1 MSAFFF
7 YYLYMYRKS
16 RIFTQ
21 NYLYMRKNTIFYCLL
36 AVIAMTMVGC
46 QSHFISD
53 KDMRASVHS
62 AFEER
67 RALFTEGEI
76 FNIFDEAELSAEER
90 EAMEFLYSTMS
101 SADMG
106 DYEAEY
112 FLDNVRMSLRAREQ
126 MAWGK
131 DVPEDL
137 FRHFVLPVRV
147 NNERL
152 DEFRMV
158 YYDSLRMRV
167 EGMSLR
173 EAALEVNHWC
183 HERATYVPTDRRTSS
198 PMATILTSEGR
209 CGEESTFTVSAMR
222 AIGIPA
228 RQVYTP
234 RWAHTDSNHAWVEVW
249 IDGQWYFMGACE
261 PEPELNVAWFNQ
273 PATRA
278 LLMHTRVA
286 GDYYGPEDV
295 IQRSKC
301 YTEINVIDNYAPVRH
316 STVKVVD
323 EKGAAVEG
331 ATVEFQIFNY
341 GEYTTVV
348 TLPTDVNGEVSLHMG
363 LGDMLIW
370 ASKDERF
377 GYAKLAGESLTVIL
391 DKKEGD
397 IFTFEEDMTPPVP
410 GDIPVNLSEEQVAEN
425 KARLAVEDAIRLGY
439 RTTFMTEDK
448 CKEYAPRERA
458 LLINAMGNW
467 RDVKAFI
474 DSKSGSERERA
485 LAMLEALAVKDLH
498 DTELAVLEDALAS
511 TPSAELTSDYVN
523 YVLNPR
529 IEFEF
534 LQPYRTAIREMLGAE
549 IGQSPSASDIVAW
562 VKSNILT
569 VDEYNP
575 IAIEATPKGVLR
587 IRRADKASRNR
598 FFVAACRSFGIASR
612 MDGMSGYPQY
622 KADGRWV
629 DVVLDGVVSEQTPAK
644 GWIRTIYDASIVPS
658 IPNPVYYS
666 HCSISRIENDRCR
679 TIRFDADT
687 SNDLGAT
694 ADPNLL
700 AQKMQ
705 LDEGY
710 YILTTGNRMASG
722 KVLARTV
729 SFVVKDGQM
738 QDIDLVLRPAND
750 DIGVIGSMDPEQLY
764 LPDGATAQA
773 SLLSTTGRGYFLVAV
788 MGTSDEPTNH
798 ASRGLASI
806 ADVLSEWG
814 SAVVILNASAE
825 DAAKYNREMLGEVK
839 AYYGVDVD
847 DKVRAMLCAGCN
859 STSKTLPVVALCDS
873 FGRVVYFS
881 QGYNTSLAEQLKSVI
896 HKL

>member
-1 MSAFFF
+1 MLLMRRNPLFVFFV
-7 YYLYMYRKS
+7 
-16 RIFTQ
+16 
-21 NYLYMRKNTIFYCLL
+21 
-36 AVIAMTMVGC
+36 ATMLMAGC
-46 QSHFISD
+46 KSHFISD
-53 KDMRASVHS
+53 SNVRESVHS

-67 RALFTEGEI
+67 RAIFAEGEV
-76 FNIFDEAELSAEER
+76 FDLFEEELSTEER
-90 EAMEFLYSTMS
+90 EAMEFLYSSMS

-106 DYEAEY
+106 DYEAVY
-112 FLDNVRMSLRAREQ
+112 FLDNVRMSLRAREE
-126 MAWGK
+126 MAWGE

-152 DEFRMV
+152 DEFRMA
-158 YYDSLRMRV
+158 YYETLKERV
-167 EGMSLR
+167 KGMSLHD
-173 EAALEVNHWC
+173 AALEINHWC
-183 HERATYVPTDRRTSS
+183 HEKATYVPTDARTSS
-198 PMATILTSEGR
+198 PMATMLTGEGR

-222 AIGIPA
+222 AVGIPA

-249 IDGQWYFMGACE
+249 IDGEWYFMGACE
-261 PEPELNVAWFNQ
+261 PEPALNVAWFNQ

-278 LLMHTRVA
+278 LLMHTRVV
-286 GDYYGPEDV
+286 GDYQGPEDV
-295 IQRSKC
+295 IQRTKC
-301 YTEINVIDNYAPVRH
+301 FTEINDIDNYAPTRH

-323 EKGAAVEG
+323 EQGTAVVG

-348 TLPTDVNGEVSLHMG
+348 TLPTDGQGEVSLHMG
-363 LGDMLIW
+363 LGDMFIW
-370 ASKDERF
+370 ASHGEKF
-377 GYAKLAGESLTVIL
+377 GFGKLSDDSLTVTL

-397 IFTFEEDMTPPVP
+397 LFTFEEDMTPPVP
-410 GDIPVNLSEEQVAEN
+410 GDIPVNLTDEQVAEN
-425 KARLAVEDAIRLGY
+425 KARLAEEDAIRMAY
-439 RTTFMTEDK
+439 TSTFMTDEK
-448 CKEYAPRERA
+448 CAEYEQRERR
-458 LLINAMGNW
+458 LLIEAMGNW

-474 DSKSGSERERA
+474 DSKSGAERERA
-485 LAMLEALAVKDLH
+485 VAMMEAMAIKDLH
-498 DTELAVLEDALAS
+498 DTKLAVLEDALTS
-511 TPSAELTSDYVN
+511 TAAQPLSADYVT

-534 LQPYRTAIREMLGAE
+534 LQPYRKQIREALQPALGEQPAA
-549 IGQSPSASDIVAW
+549 SAIVAW
-562 VKSNILT
+562 VKDNIAV

-575 IAIEATPKGVLR
+575 IALQATPAGVLR
-587 IRRADKASRNR
+587 IRKADSASRNR
-598 FFVAACRSFGIASR
+598 FFVAACRAFGIPAR
-612 MDGMSGYPQY
+612 MDGMSGLPQY
-622 KADGRWV
+622 KSGEQWV
-629 DVVLDGVVSEQTPAK
+629 DVMLDGAVSERQTAK
-644 GWIRTIYDASIVPS
+644 GSIRTVYDPKIVPA
-658 IPNPVYYS
+658 IPSPIYYS
-666 HCSISRIENDRCR
+666 HCSISRIENGRCR

-687 SNDLGAT
+687 ENDLGAN
-694 ADPNLL
+694 ADPTLL

-729 SFVVKDGQM
+729 SFVVREGQT
-738 QDIDLVLRPAND
+738 QNIDLVLRPAND

-764 LPDGATAQA
+764 LPEGAQMQT

-806 ADVLSEWG
+806 ADVLNEWG
-814 SAVVILNASAE
+814 SAVVVLNASAE
-825 DAAKYNREMLGEVK
+825 DAAKYDRKMLGDVK

-859 STSKTLPVVALCDS
+859 STSKTLPVIALCDS

-881 QGYNTSLAEQLKSVI
+881 QGYNTSVADQLKSVI

>member
-1 MSAFFF
+1 
-7 YYLYMYRKS
+7 
-16 RIFTQ
+16 
-21 NYLYMRKNTIFYCLL
+21 MRNNTLFCCLL
-36 AVIAMTMVGC
+36 FALASLMAGC

-53 KDMRASVHS
+53 KEVRESVQS

-67 RALFTEGEI
+67 RALFTEGEV
-76 FNIFDEAELSAEER
+76 FDLFDEETLNLEER

-112 FLDNVRMSLRAREQ
+112 FLENVRMSLRAREE
-126 MAWGK
+126 MAWGE

-137 FRHFVLPVRV
+137 FRHFVLPIRV
-147 NNERL
+147 NNERM
-152 DEFRMV
+152 DEFRML
-158 YYDSLRMRV
+158 YYETLKKRV
-167 EGMSLR
+167 EGMSLHD
-173 EAALEVNHWC
+173 AALEINHWC
-183 HERATYVPTDRRTSS
+183 HENATYVPTDARTSS
-198 PMATILTSEGR
+198 PMATMLTGEGR

-222 AIGIPA
+222 AVGIPA

-261 PEPELNVAWFNQ
+261 PEPALNVAWFNQ

-278 LLMHTRVA
+278 MLMHTRVA
-286 GDYYGPEDV
+286 GDYHGPEDV

-301 YTEINVIDNYAPVRH
+301 FTEINVIDNYAPTRH
-316 STVKVVD
+316 STVKVVS
-323 EKGAAVEG
+323 EAGEPIEG

-348 TLPTDVNGEVSLHMG
+348 TLPTDARGEVALHMG
-363 LGDMLIW
+363 LGDMFIW
-370 ASKDERF
+370 ASYGDRF
-377 GYAKLAGESLTVIL
+377 GFGKLAGESLTVTL

-397 IFTFEEDMTPPVP
+397 IFTFEEDMTPPVQ
-410 GDIPVNLSEEQVAEN
+410 GDIPVNLTDEQVAQN
-425 KARLAVEDAIRLGY
+425 KARLAEEDAIRLAY
-439 RTTFMTEDK
+439 TSSFMTDEK
-448 CKEYAPRERA
+448 CREYAPRERA
-458 LLINAMGNW
+458 LLVEAMGNW

-474 DSKSGSERERA
+474 DSKQGAERERA
-485 LAMLEALAVKDLH
+485 VAMLEAMASKDLH
-498 DTELAVLEDALAS
+498 DTTREVLEDAL
-511 TPSAELTSDYVN
+511 SATVVAPLTKDYVN

-534 LQPYRTAIREMLGAE
+534 LQPYRAQIREVLGATLGAE
-549 IGQSPSASDIVAW
+549 PKASAIVGW
-562 VKSNILT
+562 VKENIAV

-575 IAIEATPKGVLR
+575 IALQATPAGVLR
-587 IRRADKASRNR
+587 IRKADSASRNR
-598 FFVAACRSFGIASR
+598 FFVAACRAFGIAAR
-612 MDGMSGYPQY
+612 MDGMSGLPQY
-622 KADGRWV
+622 KSEDEWV
-629 DVVLDGVVSEQTPAK
+629 DVMLDGAISERQTAK
-644 GWIRTIYDASIVPS
+644 GSIRTIYDPKIVPA
-658 IPNPVYYS
+658 IPSPIYYS
-666 HCSISRIENDRCR
+666 HCSISRIENGRCR

-687 SNDLGAT
+687 DNDLGAN
-694 ADPNLL
+694 ADPSLL
-700 AQKMQ
+700 AQKMS

-729 SFVVKDGQM
+729 SFVVKGDKT

-764 LPDGATAQA
+764 LPEGAEAQA
-773 SLLSTTGRGYFLVAV
+773 SILSTTGRGYFIVAV

-798 ASRGLASI
+798 ASRGLVSI
-806 ADVLSEWG
+806 ADVLATWERPIL
-814 SAVVILNASAE
+814 ILNASVE
-825 DAAKYNREMLGEVK
+825 DAAKYNRQMLGAVK
-839 AYYGVDVD
+839 AHYGIDVD
-847 DKVRAMLCAGCN
+847 DKVRKMLCEGCN
-859 STSKTLPVVALCDS
+859 STSMTLPVIALCDS

-881 QGYNTSLAEQLKSVI
+881 QGYNTSVGEQLKSVI

>member
-1 MSAFFF
+1 
-7 YYLYMYRKS
+7 
-16 RIFTQ
+16 
-21 NYLYMRKNTIFYCLL
+21 MRKNTIFYCLL
-36 AVIAMTMVGC
+36 GVIAMTMVGC
-46 QSHFISD
+46 QQHFISD
-53 KDMRASVHS
+53 KTVRESVQS

-76 FNIFDEAELSAEER
+76 FNLFDEAELSVEER
-90 EAMEFLYSTMS
+90 EALEFLYSTMS

-112 FLDNVRMSLRAREQ
+112 FLDNVRMSLRAREE

-137 FRHFVLPVRV
+137 FRHFVLPIRV

-152 DEFRMV
+152 DEFRMA
-158 YYDSLRMRV
+158 YYDELKARI
-167 EGMSLR
+167 EGMSLHD
-173 EAALEVNHWC
+173 AALEVNHWC
-183 HERATYVPTDRRTSS
+183 HEYATYVPTDARTSS
-198 PMATILTSEGR
+198 PMATMLTGEGR

-222 AIGIPA
+222 AVGIPA

-261 PEPELNVAWFNQ
+261 PEPALNVAWFNQ

-278 LLMHTRVA
+278 MLMHTRVV
-286 GDYYGPEDV
+286 GDYHGPEDV

-301 YTEINVIDNYAPVRH
+301 YTEINVIDNYAPTRR

-323 EKGAAVEG
+323 EQGVAVEG

-348 TLPTDVNGEVSLHMG
+348 TLSTDAQGEVALHMG

-370 ASKDERF
+370 ASHGERF
-377 GYAKLAGESLTVIL
+377 GFGKLSGESLTVKL

-397 IFTFEEDMTPPVP
+397 LFTFEEDMTPPVP
-410 GDIPVNLSEEQVAEN
+410 GDIPVNLTDEQVAAN
-425 KARLAVEDAIRLGY
+425 KQRLANEDAIRLAY
-439 RTTFMTEDK
+439 TSTFMTDEK
-448 CKEYAPRERA
+448 CAEYEQRERK
-458 LLINAMGNW
+458 LLVEAMGNW

-474 DSKSGSERERA
+474 DSKSGQERERA
-485 LAMLEALAVKDLH
+485 VAMLEAMAAKDLH
-498 DTELAVLEDALAS
+498 DTKLAVLEDALSS
-511 TPSAELTSDYVN
+511 TAVAALSADYVN

-534 LQPYRTAIREMLGAE
+534 LQPYRKQIREVLASALGEQPAA
-549 IGQSPSASDIVAW
+549 SAIVAW
-562 VKSNILT
+562 VKDNIEV

-575 IAIEATPKGVLR
+575 IALQATPAGVLR
-587 IRRADKASRNR
+587 IRKADSASRNR
-598 FFVAACRSFGIASR
+598 FFVAACRSFGIAAR
-612 MDGMSGYPQY
+612 MDGMSGLPQY
-622 KADGRWV
+622 KNGEQWV
-629 DVVLDGVVSEQTPAK
+629 DVMLDGEVSEHQPAK
-644 GWIRTIYDASIVPS
+644 GGIRTIYDPRLVPA
-658 IPNPVYYS
+658 IPSPIYYS
-666 HCSISRIENDRCR
+666 HCSIGRIENGRCR
-679 TIRFDADT
+679 TIRFDADK
-687 SNDLGAT
+687 SNDLGAN

-729 SFVVKDGQM
+729 SFVVKKGEV
-738 QDIDLVLRPAND
+738 QDIDLVLRPAAD

-764 LPDGATAQA
+764 LPEGATSQS

-798 ASRGLASI
+798 ASRGLASV
-806 ADVLSEWG
+806 ADVLNDWG

-825 DAAKYNREMLGEVK
+825 DAAKYNRAMLGDVK
-839 AYYGVDVD
+839 AHYGVDVD

-859 STSKTLPVVALCDS
+859 STSKTLPVIALCDS

-881 QGYNTSLAEQLKSVI
+881 QGYNTSVAEQLKSVI